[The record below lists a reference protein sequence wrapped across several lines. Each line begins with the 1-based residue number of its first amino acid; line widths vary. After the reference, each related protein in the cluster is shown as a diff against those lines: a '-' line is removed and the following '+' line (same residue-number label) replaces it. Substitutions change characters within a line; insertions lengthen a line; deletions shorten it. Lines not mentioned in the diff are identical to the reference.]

1 MPSRASAPFIRLT
14 IWHVNGATQ
23 DLGKAGTYANSN
35 IIDSGGAQS
44 EFANFNPATLT
55 YDVLLK
61 AGAPAICAGTA
72 GPPTVDIPPLPTVD
86 FLGVTR
92 QRQASCAA
100 TTPGYAAGAY
110 AYPM

>member
-72 GPPTVDIPPLPTVD
+72 GPPTVD

-92 QRQASCAA
+92 QRQASCTAG
-100 TTPGYAAGAY
+100 TPGYAAGAY